1 MWASEDRRRQ
11 VRKERAV
18 LWLESIQWLGKAV
31 MAVIDRGMW
40 FARLGSAFSK
50 RQLRIVIS
58 TRPATKEQAAAS
70 VRCNRPQVSP
80 PRS

>member
-1 MWASEDRRRQ
+1 M
-11 VRKERAV
+11 RKERAV
-18 LWLESIQWLGKAV
+18 LWLESIQWLAKAV
-31 MAVIDRGMW
+31 IAVIDRGACGLQGW
-40 FARLGSAFSK
+40 ESSAFRK